1 MKGWLQDMLH
11 ECALLLARKGS
22 ECDDRGQPGAVP
34 RHVKREAG
42 EVKGEG
48 DG

>member
-1 MKGWLQDMLH
+1 MLD

-22 ECDDRGQPGAVP
+22 ECDDQGQPGAVP
-34 RHVKREAG
+34 RCAKRDEG
-42 EVKGEG
+42 GVKGEG